1 MNEPLQIDL
10 FAEDIAHEKLLVEL
24 IRRVVLEETEG
35 TVRFQIRSARGGHAK
50 AIGEFRTYQRTLTKE
65 GFNSSADLVVVAID
79 SNCSSFAKTRE
90 EIMQTTRSEFKHL
103 LVTACPDPHIERWY
117 MADPDSF
124 YEIIGHRPVLGS
136 EKCQR
141 GYYKHILQTAIRE
154 AGHPQPLGGI
164 EFAAELAGAMNL
176 YRAGKADASLKA
188 FLDDL
193 RGALRNLPSGSGGV
207 S

>member
-1 MNEPLQIDL
+1 MNEPLRVDL
-10 FAEDIAHEKLLVEL
+10 FAEDIAHEKLLVEV

-35 TVRFQIRSARGGHAK
+35 AVRFQIRSARGGHAK
-50 AIGEFRTYQRTLTKE
+50 SIDEFRTYQRTSTK
-65 GFNSSADLVVVAID
+65 GHLKSNSDLVVVAID
-79 SNCSSFAKTRE
+79 SNCSTFSQTRA
-90 EIMQTTRSEFKHL
+90 EIEQATQDQFKHK
-103 LVTACPDPHIERWY
+103 LVPACPDPHVERWY

-136 EKCQR
+136 AKCER
-141 GYYKHILQTAIRE
+141 SYYKHILQTAIRE

-193 RGALRNLPSGSGGV
+193 RAALRNLARGSGGV